1 MQAKVQFQ
9 LFDDITKVPLSWK
22 TVAYNLFLISAGC
35 MVFVVGMN
43 SVLIPNK
50 LFGAGVSG
58 IALILHYLFS
68 RLDVGL
74 AYFLLNLPLMLLGW
88 FSISRRFMF
97 YTLYGMGFFSLA
109 AAVIKTPAIAMQDPI
124 LAALFGG
131 IICGAGAGIVLRSIG
146 SGGGMD
152 VVAIYANQKF
162 GFRPGSVSSF
172 LNGLILM
179 SGAYFFGLEVA
190 LYTLI
195 YVFTNSRVLDLVI
208 TGFNQRMSTL
218 IISEKCQEIAKEI
231 FKKVNRG
238 VTFFKGR
245 GAYTGVER
253 DVIFT
258 ITSLTELPRLKDVIF
273 AIDPGAFVVVNNT
286 LEVLGKR
293 HGTRKVY

>member
-1 MQAKVQFQ
+1 MQVKAQSQPLEV
-9 LFDDITKVPLSWK
+9 TKVPLSWK
-22 TVAYNLFLISAGC
+22 TVSYNLFLISAGC

-58 IALILHYLFS
+58 IALVVHYLFP
-68 RLDVGL
+68 RLGVGL

-109 AAVIKTPAIAMQDPI
+109 AGVIKTPAATLQDPT
-124 LAALFGG
+124 LAALLAG
-131 IICGAGAGIVLRSIG
+131 IICGTGVGFILRSLG
-146 SGGGMD
+146 STGGID
-152 VVAIYANQKF
+152 ILAIYVNEKF
-162 GFRPGSVSSF
+162 GFRPGSVSF
-172 LNGLILM
+172 VFNTMVLM
-179 SGAYFFGLEVA
+179 VGAYFLGLEVA

-195 YVFTNSRVLDLVI
+195 YVFTSSRVLDLVL
-208 TGFNQRMSTL
+208 TGFNQRMATMV
-218 IISEKCQEIAKEI
+218 ISEKTDEMSKEI

-238 VTFFKGR
+238 VTFLKGK
-245 GAYTGVER
+245 GAYTGKER
-253 DVIFT
+253 DVLFT
-258 ITSLTELPRLKDVIF
+258 ITTLTELPKLKGVIF
-273 AIDPGAFVVVNNT
+273 GIDPGAFVVVNNT

>member
-1 MQAKVQFQ
+1 MHVKAQSQP
-9 LFDDITKVPLSWK
+9 LDIIKIPRSWK
-22 TVAYNLFLISAGC
+22 TVLYNLFLISAGNV
-35 MVFVVGMN
+35 VFVIGMN

-58 IALILHYLFS
+58 IALILHYLFP

-88 FSISRRFMF
+88 LSISRRFMF

-109 AAVIKTPAIAMQDPI
+109 AAVIKTPALTLQDPI

-146 SGGGMD
+146 SAGGMD
-152 VVAIYANQKF
+152 IVAIYVNQKF
-162 GFRPGSVSSF
+162 GFRPGSISLFV
-172 LNGLILM
+172 NGLILM
-179 SGAYFFGLEVA
+179 LGAYFFRLEIA

-195 YVFTNSRVLDLVI
+195 YVFASSRVLDLVI

-218 IISEKCQEIAKEI
+218 IISEKSQEIAKEI
-231 FKKVNRG
+231 FKRVNRG
-238 VTFFKGR
+238 ATFFKGR

-258 ITSLTELPRLKDVIF
+258 ITSLTELPELKEVIF
-273 AIDPGAFVVVNNT
+273 AIDPSAFVVVNNT
-286 LEVLGKR
+286 LEVFVKR